1 MTVAAIGDRAFLE
14 GVAAMCVYAADSPDE
29 SDVETAIATL
39 GNLQELLA
47 EHRKREVNQ

>member
-1 MTVAAIGDRAFLE
+1 MIAAPGDRGFLE

-39 GNLQELLA
+39 ANLPELLE
-47 EHRKREVNQ
+47 EHRKREVTQ